1 YGAPWLAGLVGA
13 PGATG
18 PTVNQACATSARVIA
33 GAAVELEAG
42 GDGAVLCLTLDRT
55 SNGPHLYYPDPG
67 GPGGKGESE
76 DWVWDNFSLDPWAQN
91 AMLQTAENV
100 ATESGI
106 GREEQDECTVVR
118 YEQYR
123 NAADR
128 GFFERY
134 MVAPIQVKKAQVSAD
149 EGIYPTSAEGL
160 AALKPVQDGGSVTYG
175 TQTHPADG
183 NAGML

>member
-1 YGAPWLAGLVGA
+1 A
-13 PGATG
+13 
-18 PTVNQACATSARVIA
+18 
-33 GAAVELEAG
+33 
-42 GDGAVLCLTLDRT
+42 
-55 SNGPHLYYPDPG
+55 
-67 GPGGKGESE
+67 
-76 DWVWDNFSLDPWAQN
+76 
-91 AMLQTAENV
+91 NV

-183 NAGML
+183 NAGMLVTTRERAEELRRQPLTVQLLGYGQARAKKG